1 MRTNGSQ
8 EGQDRARGRVPWLCI
23 LSAVTVAVICLAG
36 CVTPTPGPGP
46 TPTWTAEQPLPT
58 KEPTKEPTPA
68 EEGPPCVAFEG
79 LTLGDSYRVPD
90 RFMDAD
96 VEITVRAFQ
105 WGNGEWTTDGYAQVD
120 DQGLAG
126 GSGQEMWINNVN
138 LDFDFCCV
146 LAKGL
151 TLKFGEYGG
160 NLNIEIN
167 GVFKNFAN
175 FADIDGA
182 NMGGVTAT
190 VTDGL
195 GNDTGTLTLKGEIWS
210 FAIGGQELW
219 IDDVCPGECMFRAEF
234 VECVDFEDPPLAQ
247 DYGVLDSFQDSGA
260 VIRVA
265 AFQWGNGQWTTG
277 GNTTVTDQG
286 MAGGSGQEM
295 WINNV
300 NLDFRHLACPVELL
314 VIRFGEYG
322 GNVNIDVNGDFRN
335 AANLL
340 DFDGQSIGGVQV
352 MVIDGQEN
360 KPALLELRG
369 EIRSFAI
376 GGQELAIDDLCP
388 WEP

>member
-1 MRTNGSQ
+1 MRINRDQ
-8 EGQDRARGRVPWLCI
+8 ERQDRFRGRVPWLCM
-23 LSAVTVAVICLAG
+23 LSVVALVLLCLAG
-36 CVTPTPGPGP
+36 CVTPTQEPVPEP
-46 TPTWTAEQPLPT
+46 TSTPKQPAPT
-58 KEPTKEPTPA
+58 KEPSPTEEPS
-68 EEGPPCVAFEG
+68 PCVAFEG
-79 LTLGDSYRVPD
+79 LTLGDSYRVPE
-90 RFMDAD
+90 RFMDSG

-105 WGNGEWTTDGYAQVD
+105 WGNGEWTTEGYTQVD

-126 GSGQEMWINNVN
+126 GSGQDMWINNVN

-160 NLNIEIN
+160 NLNMEIN
-167 GVFKNFAN
+167 GVFENFAD
-175 FADIDGA
+175 FADIDGS
-182 NMGGVTAT
+182 NIGGVTVI

-195 GNDTGTLTLKGEIWS
+195 GNDTGMLTLEGEIWS

-219 IDDVCPGECMFRAEF
+219 IDDVCPSDCMFHAEF
-234 VECVDFEDPPLAQ
+234 VECVDFEDPPLGQ
-247 DYGVLDSFQDSGA
+247 EYGVLDSFQDSGA

-300 NLDFRHLACPVELL
+300 NLDIRHLACPVEFL
-314 VIRFGEYG
+314 VLRFGEYG

-335 AANLL
+335 ADNLL
-340 DFDGQSIGGVQV
+340 DLDGQTIGGVQV
-352 MVIDGQEN
+352 LVLDGQEN
-360 KPALLELRG
+360 KPALMELKG
-369 EIRSFAI
+369 EIWSFAI

>member
-1 MRTNGSQ
+1 MRTNGNQ
-8 EGQDRARGRVPWLCI
+8 ERQDRVPGRVLWLCI
-23 LSAVTVAVICLAG
+23 LSVVTLAVICLAG
-36 CVTPTPGPGP
+36 CVTPPQEPEPMPTSTPEKP
-46 TPTWTAEQPLPT
+46 T
-58 KEPTKEPTPA
+58 PTKEPTPTEA
-68 EEGPPCVAFEG
+68 PSPCVSFEG
-79 LTLGDSYRVPD
+79 LTLGDSYHVPD
-90 RFMDAD
+90 RFTDTD

-146 LAKGL
+146 LEKGL

-167 GVFKNFAN
+167 GIFKNFAD
-175 FADIDGA
+175 FADIDGD
-182 NMGGVTAT
+182 NFDGVTVT

-195 GNDTGTLTLKGEIWS
+195 GNDTGTLTLEGEVWS

-219 IDDVCPGECMFRAEF
+219 IDDVCSSDCMFRAEF

-247 DYGVLDSFQDSGA
+247 DYGVMDSFQDSGA
-260 VIRVA
+260 MIRVA
-265 AFQWGNGQWTTG
+265 AFQQGGGQWTTAD
-277 GNTTVTDQG
+277 NTTVTDQG
-286 MAGGSGQEM
+286 LAGGSGQEM

-300 NLDFRHLACPVELL
+300 NLDIKHLGCPFESLT
-314 VIRFGEYG
+314 IHFGEYG
-322 GNVNIDVNGDFRN
+322 GNVNININGDFRN
-335 AANLL
+335 ADDLL
-340 DFDGQSIGGVQV
+340 DFNGQMIGGVEV
-352 MVIDGQEN
+352 GVIDGHQN
-360 KPALLELRG
+360 TPARMELKG

-376 GGQELAIDDLCP
+376 GGAELAIDDLCP